1 MSKGVIK
8 QHSFLEE
15 VWLNYKKLF
24 LSFTG
29 VFGFLAGVLGTYV
42 VFFEQDKSRD
52 TYTLILIA
60 MLIAYLTAILVALI
74 CSIYAAKK
82 RMLVQN
88 VTLRK
93 RGYIESVEGDYVS
106 TVDMIIN
113 RFAEEGVA
121 TGDICCV
128 IGLNQIADLKYTSEG
143 SVMEAVL
150 ERLSGRKDLD
160 SALKTPIVKEFQKR
174 IKKAVKTL
182 EDDAFEGRCSV
193 TKKKCIRF
201 GTCLAVELPLI
212 YGMDSPE
219 NPIALL
225 VMQSHPDF
233 KSGNNSRDRNII
245 SGPKSIDIIP
255 NVFSA
260 VEELKISHLIMP
272 ALGTCRLGNS
282 TQSVIGS
289 IVLRYLSTL
298 QSAVRPFNMTITLRK
313 SDLDRSGASL
323 SQIKRYVRDAAALFK

>member
-272 ALGTCRLGNS
+272 HWEPTGWA
-282 TQSVIGS
+282 I
-289 IVLRYLSTL
+289 
-298 QSAVRPFNMTITLRK
+298 RP
-313 SDLDRSGASL
+313 SP
-323 SQIKRYVRDAAALFK
+323 